1 MSVLL
6 CWKIQYPPVCRIL
19 FLFILSAFSLQL
31 AAQSPGGISA
41 NLGLWLK
48 ANDNGGVTADGATIL
63 SWTDKS
69 PAASN
74 LTGENAPTFTVNAI
88 NFNPA
93 VLLSGSDNF
102 HINTP
107 SLPAQS
113 STMYIIGKP
122 VVNRAAAN
130 QLWNTNT
137 YNDPVADHDVLF
149 YLTGGLISYK
159 DDVSGNT
166 PGTSL
171 TWNGDEVS
179 LFRMEISNSPNYN
192 VTYTKLG
199 SVTETLTAVNATINS
214 PNNFYTTLGN
224 QSDIAGSEAFGYVA
238 ETLIYTTAAQTA
250 SDKNKIESYLALKY
264 GITLD
269 QTTPQNYVTSNGGI
283 VWNATANAGY
293 SNNILG
299 IVRDDA
305 AVLDQRV
312 SASVNTTG
320 VIAFANGTTFSETQT
335 DDAALTD
342 LNALVLGDNN
352 GGTTFNTA
360 LGTFAAGQ
368 FRMSRV
374 WKVQETGAT
383 GTGTVRILK
392 SWFTGSNPKLVRST
406 DNILDATDELLDPA
420 SSDADYYY
428 FNIDFANGDYFSFVQ
443 QPVLPTNVPGG
454 VHDGLSLWLK
464 ADDNG
469 GITADGTVMTTWAD
483 KSGISSDF
491 SAPAGI
497 ASPAY
502 TASAINYN
510 PAVLISG
517 DNDKFFANNPSLD
530 AQGTTMYV
538 VGKAGI
544 GGDNGYNQLWTT
556 NTYAPFGNPHDVLFY
571 IQPTNRVGYFDDDG
585 TGTDNGVAS
594 RTNFTW
600 APDEVA
606 LYRTEIS
613 DAGNYDIS
621 YSKAG
626 SSTQTLAAANSVGNI
641 PDNYYS
647 VLGNWGN
654 EDLTEPFGYV
664 AETFVYKS
672 STQTPL
678 EKQRIESYLALKYG
692 ITLNNTSGARN
703 AGNYILSDGAIT
715 AWDASADP
723 DYHNRVIGIARDDA
737 SGLYQ
742 KQSTAPDD
750 SLQLY
755 MGNIA
760 ASNPENTSTI
770 SNNMSAVV
778 IGQTNDAYRA
788 GAPVAAMPA
797 GIQSR
802 FQRQFKITNTN
813 FADQYSIRF
822 KWDSTGPFDIAN
834 IRLLVDDDGDFSNA
848 TVYGAPDVTISAG
861 SIIVSGIGTAIIP
874 MNESRFITIGSVNK
888 LLTSLPVK
896 LAGFMAVPN
905 NCNVS
910 LSWKSATETNFNRY
924 EVQYSIDGNNFATV
938 GTVNGHGDNS
948 SYSFIYQPAE
958 AKAFYRLR
966 MADNDGKLTYSDVL
980 LVNTGCKAE
989 VKPSLYP
996 NPVAAA
1002 LTLSGLGTGAKKVFI
1017 YTADGKEIYNA
1028 ATSNAQ
1034 LVVDAHKWAMGMYHV
1049 HIVFDNGKLVTQK
1062 FVKK

>member
-1 MSVLL
+1 MRVPL
-6 CWKIQYPPVCRIL
+6 CPKIQFPSVCRVL
-19 FLFILSAFSLQL
+19 FLCILSAFSLQL
-31 AAQSPGGISA
+31 AAQSPGGIST

-48 ANDNGGVTADGATIL
+48 ANDNGGVTTDGATVL

-69 PAASN
+69 GNLSN
-74 LTGENAPTFTVNAI
+74 LTGENAPAFTVNAI

-93 VLLSGSDNF
+93 ILLSGSDNF

-107 SLPAQS
+107 SIPAQY
-113 STMYIIGKP
+113 STMYIIAKP

-137 YNDPVADHDVLF
+137 YNDPAADHDVLF
-149 YLTGGLISYK
+149 YVTGGLISYK

-199 SVTETLTAVNATINS
+199 GIGETITTVNTTINS

-224 QSDIAGSEAFGYVA
+224 QSDIAGSEAFGYIA

-250 SDKNKIESYLALKY
+250 TDKNKIESYLALKY

-269 QTTPQNYVTSNGGI
+269 QTTPQNYVTSNATV
-283 VWNATANAGY
+283 VWNATTNAGY
-293 SNNILG
+293 SSNILG

-305 AVLDQRV
+305 SALDQRV

-320 VIAFANGTTFSETQT
+320 VIAFANGATFSETQT

-342 LNALVLGDNN
+342 LNALILGDNN
-352 GGTTFNTA
+352 GGTIFSTA
-360 LGTFAAGQ
+360 LSTFAAGQ

-374 WKVQETGAT
+374 WKVQETGTT
-383 GTGTVRILK
+383 GTGTIRILK

-406 DNILDATDELLDPA
+406 DNVLDATDELLDPT
-420 SSDADYYY
+420 SNDADYYY
-428 FNIDFANGDYFSFVQ
+428 FNIDFASGDYFSFVQ
-443 QPVLPTNVPGG
+443 QSVLPTNVPGG

-469 GITADGTVMTTWAD
+469 GVNTDGSQIGSWSD
-483 KSGISSDF
+483 KSGIHSDF
-491 SAPAGI
+491 SSFSLDGGPTYAAN
-497 ASPAY
+497 
-502 TASAINYN
+502 AINYN
-510 PAVLISG
+510 PAILIQGASG
-517 DNDKFFANNPSLD
+517 NDKFFANNPSLD

-538 VGKAGI
+538 VGKAGV

-556 NTYAPFGNPHDVLFY
+556 NTYAPFGNPHDILFY

-585 TGTDNGVAS
+585 AGGGVS
-594 RTNFTW
+594 NRTNLTW

-606 LYRTEIS
+606 LFRTEIS
-613 DAGNYDIS
+613 DATNYDIS

-626 SSTQTLAAANSVGNI
+626 SSIQTINGANNNGNL
-641 PDNYYS
+641 PNNAYS
-647 VLGNWGN
+647 ILGNWGN

-672 STQTPL
+672 STQSPG

-692 ITLNNTSGARN
+692 ITLDNTSGARN
-703 AGNYILSDGAIT
+703 AGNYILSDGATT
-715 AWDASADP
+715 AWDASVNT
-723 DYHNRVIGIARDDA
+723 DYHNRVIGIVRDDA
-737 SGLYQ
+737 SSLYQ

-755 MGNIA
+755 MSNIA

-770 SNNMSAVV
+770 TNDLSAIV

-788 GAPVAAMPA
+788 GTPAAAMPA
-797 GIQSR
+797 GIEAR
-802 FQRQFKITNTN
+802 FQRKFKITNTN

-848 TVYGAPDVTISAG
+848 AVYGAPDVTITTG
-861 SIIVSGIGTAIIP
+861 SIIVSGINTAIIP

-896 LAGFMAVPN
+896 LVSFTAVPN
-905 NCNVS
+905 NCNVA
-910 LSWKSATETNFNRY
+910 LSWKSATEINFNRY
-924 EVQYSIDGNNFATV
+924 EVQYSSDGNSFVTV
-938 GTVNGHGDNS
+938 GIVGGRGDNS
-948 SYSFIYQPAE
+948 SYSFIYQPAD
-958 AKAFYRLR
+958 ARASYRLR
-966 MADNDGKLTYSDVL
+966 MADNDGKVTFSDVL
-980 LVNTGCKAE
+980 LVNTGCKTE

-996 NPVAAA
+996 NPVATAV
-1002 LTLSGLGTGAKKVFI
+1002 TLSGLGSGAKKILI
-1017 YTADGKEIYNA
+1017 YASDGKEVYSA
-1028 ATSNAQ
+1028 ATSNTQ
-1034 LVVDAHKWAMGMYHV
+1034 MVVDAHKWAMGIYHV

>member
-1 MSVLL
+1 
-6 CWKIQYPPVCRIL
+6 
-19 FLFILSAFSLQL
+19 
-31 AAQSPGGISA
+31 
-41 NLGLWLK
+41 
-48 ANDNGGVTADGATIL
+48 
-63 SWTDKS
+63 
-69 PAASN
+69 
-74 LTGENAPTFTVNAI
+74 
-88 NFNPA
+88 
-93 VLLSGSDNF
+93 
-102 HINTP
+102 
-107 SLPAQS
+107 
-113 STMYIIGKP
+113 
-122 VVNRAAAN
+122 
-130 QLWNTNT
+130 
-137 YNDPVADHDVLF
+137 
-149 YLTGGLISYK
+149 
-159 DDVSGNT
+159 
-166 PGTSL
+166 
-171 TWNGDEVS
+171 
-179 LFRMEISNSPNYN
+179 
-192 VTYTKLG
+192 
-199 SVTETLTAVNATINS
+199 
-214 PNNFYTTLGN
+214 
-224 QSDIAGSEAFGYVA
+224 
-238 ETLIYTTAAQTA
+238 
-250 SDKNKIESYLALKY
+250 
-264 GITLD
+264 
-269 QTTPQNYVTSNGGI
+269 
-283 VWNATANAGY
+283 
-293 SNNILG
+293 
-299 IVRDDA
+299 
-305 AVLDQRV
+305 
-312 SASVNTTG
+312 
-320 VIAFANGTTFSETQT
+320 
-335 DDAALTD
+335 
-342 LNALVLGDNN
+342 
-352 GGTTFNTA
+352 
-360 LGTFAAGQ
+360 
-368 FRMSRV
+368 
-374 WKVQETGAT
+374 
-383 GTGTVRILK
+383 
-392 SWFTGSNPKLVRST
+392 
-406 DNILDATDELLDPA
+406 
-420 SSDADYYY
+420 
-428 FNIDFANGDYFSFVQ
+428 
-443 QPVLPTNVPGG
+443 
-454 VHDGLSLWLK
+454 
-464 ADDNG
+464 
-469 GITADGTVMTTWAD
+469 
-483 KSGISSDF
+483 
-491 SAPAGI
+491 
-497 ASPAY
+497 
-502 TASAINYN
+502 
-510 PAVLISG
+510 
-517 DNDKFFANNPSLD
+517 
-530 AQGTTMYV
+530 
-538 VGKAGI
+538 
-544 GGDNGYNQLWTT
+544 
-556 NTYAPFGNPHDVLFY
+556 
-571 IQPTNRVGYFDDDG
+571 
-585 TGTDNGVAS
+585 
-594 RTNFTW
+594 
-600 APDEVA
+600 
-606 LYRTEIS
+606 
-613 DAGNYDIS
+613 
-621 YSKAG
+621 
-626 SSTQTLAAANSVGNI
+626 
-641 PDNYYS
+641 
-647 VLGNWGN
+647 
-654 EDLTEPFGYV
+654 
-664 AETFVYKS
+664 
-672 STQTPL
+672 
-678 EKQRIESYLALKYG
+678 
-692 ITLNNTSGARN
+692 LNNTSGARN

-755 MGNIA
+755 IGNIA

-861 SIIVSGIGTAIIP
+861 SVIVSGIGTAIIP